1 MKVLV
6 TGSAG
11 YLGKVI
17 LNHLSIRG
25 YETVGLD
32 INSPGANDRVAD
44 RFYLCD
50 VTDKDRL
57 MEIFSGE
64 LPDAVVHLASTF
76 HRVRDRKQEYAID
89 IGGSRNLLE
98 AARITPSVRKFIY
111 SSSAAIYGASRREKM
126 WLDETDPVK
135 PGSYRYGINKKVT
148 EEMMFSGNGSNGL
161 QVVSLRLCTVVGP
174 LYSRPR
180 SAVSI
185 LLRLPVLP
193 SSFRRTRL
201 QFMHEEDFAEIT
213 GRVID
218 ENVDGLFN
226 VAPGSCTVVGDVVPA
241 GRFRHFPCR
250 LLLPVMWLLW
260 HLRLCNLQPAGF
272 GYCLYPVVMDSTK
285 LISRF
290 DYHFR
295 YSSSEAF
302 LAVQARNMIPAGA
315 RF

>member
-17 LNHLSIRG
+17 LNHLSSRG

-32 INSPGANDRVAD
+32 INNSGANDEAVE

-50 VTDKDRL
+50 ITDKARL

-64 LPDAVVHLASTF
+64 RPDAVVHLASTF
-76 HRVRDRKQEYAID
+76 HRVRDREKEYAID

-98 AARITPSVRKFIY
+98 TASLTPSVRKFIY

-126 WLDETDPVK
+126 WLDETDPVN
-135 PGSYRYGINKKVT
+135 PGGYRYGINKKLT
-148 EEMMFSGNGSNGL
+148 EEILFSGNGSTGL

-174 LYSRPR
+174 LYSRPK
-180 SAVSI
+180 SVVSI

-193 SSFRRTRL
+193 ASFRQTRL

-213 GRVID
+213 GRIID
-218 ENVDGLFN
+218 EDVEGLFN
-226 VAPGSCTVVGDVVPA
+226 IAPGSCTVVEDVVPA

-250 LLLPVMWLLW
+250 LLIPAMWLLW

-285 LISRF
+285 LVRRF

-302 LAVQARNMIPAGA
+302 LAAQAGNMIPAGA

>member
-11 YLGKVI
+11 YLGRVF
-17 LNHLSIRG
+17 LNHLSSRG

-32 INSPGANDRVAD
+32 INNSGAKDGAAD
-44 RFYLCD
+44 RFYVCD
-50 VTDKDRL
+50 ITDRL
-57 MEIFSGE
+57 RIIEIFSSE
-64 LPDAVVHLASTF
+64 RPDAVVHFASTF
-76 HRVRDRKQEYAID
+76 HRVRDREKEYAID
-89 IGGSRNLLE
+89 IGGSRNLFE
-98 AARITPSVRKFIY
+98 AAHLTSSVRKFIY
-111 SSSAAIYGASRREKM
+111 SSSAAVYGASRREKM
-126 WLDETDPVK
+126 WLDETDPVN
-135 PGSYRYGINKKVT
+135 PGGYRYGINKKLT
-148 EEMMFSGNGSNGL
+148 EEMLFSGNGKADL

-174 LYSRPR
+174 LYSRPG
-180 SAVSI
+180 SVVSI

-193 SSFRRTRL
+193 SSFRNTRL

-213 GRVID
+213 GRMLE
-218 ENVDGLFN
+218 ENVEGLFN
-226 VAPGSCTVVGDVVPA
+226 MAPDSCTVVGDVVPP

-250 LLLPVMWLLW
+250 LLIPVMWILW

-285 LISRF
+285 LLRRF
-290 DYHFR
+290 DYNFR

-302 LAVQARNMIPAGA
+302 LDAKTCNMVPAGA